1 MATTVLE
8 DQKAVGCEKVVQQV
22 VHTNPDVSA
31 SAHENT
37 IATIK
42 KNPEYALEFAAETQ
56 IREPMD
62 VVFDGTARVDGAKR
76 IGVLQQLE
84 VPAKRQSFRI
94 AFKAKGRIYFME
106 LADIIAVQAEGNYVS
121 LQRRSNPYLLR
132 ESLSSIAEKLKPYG
146 FVRIHRSVLVNT
158 SLVEE
163 IQPLFTGEYRL
174 RVKGGKE
181 YMVTRT
187 YKDNLRFLAH
197 LWLGSEGL
205 FS

>member
-1 MATTVLE
+1 MATSVLQE
-8 DQKAVGCEKVVQQV
+8 QKAVGCEKVAQRA
-22 VHTNPDVSA
+22 VHSEPDLPA

-37 IATIK
+37 LAPIEK
-42 KNPEYALEFAAETQ
+42 SPDCALEFAAERQ
-56 IREPMD
+56 IRAPMD
-62 VVFDGTARVDGAKR
+62 VVLERTRVDGAKR
-76 IGVLQQLE
+76 IGVLKPLE
-84 VPAKRQSFRI
+84 VLAKPQSSRI

-106 LADIIAVQAEGNYVS
+106 VADIIAVQAEGNHVS
-121 LQRRSNPYLLR
+121 LQHRSNPYLLR
-132 ESLSSIAEKLKPYG
+132 ASLSSIAEKLKPYG

-158 SLVEE
+158 SFVEE

-181 YMVTRT
+181 YIVTRT

-205 FS
+205 FG